1 MRGAMQKED
10 GEKMAAAVALGRR
23 GGKVKSKKKTLAARM
38 NGWLGG
44 PQSWTKPRHEWK
56 KRDPN
61 KVTAVNTKKRAK
73 GKLKMKVTTPRR
85 ATPPVEQIVTEHR
98 PR

>member
-1 MRGAMQKED
+1 MRKKSAD
-10 GEKMAAAVALGRR
+10 EKMAAAVALGRR
-23 GGKVKSKKKTLAARM
+23 GGRVKSKAKTLAARM

-61 KVTAVNTKKRAK
+61 KEITVNTKKRAK
-73 GKLKMKVTTPRR
+73 RKLKVKVTTP
-85 ATPPVEQIVTEHR
+85 APPEPLLERILAEHR